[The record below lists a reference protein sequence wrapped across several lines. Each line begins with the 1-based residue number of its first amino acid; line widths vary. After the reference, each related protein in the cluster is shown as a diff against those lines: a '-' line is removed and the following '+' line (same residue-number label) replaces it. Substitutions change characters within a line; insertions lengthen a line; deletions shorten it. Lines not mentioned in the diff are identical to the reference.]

1 MDRRVYFSLPGLRPR
16 TPNEGACASPE
27 LHWASP
33 HSHAAT
39 GAAPQELGPKF
50 LGPLASSTILEF
62 LLTFCQSV
70 SVINCSSH
78 QRPKNSA
85 NQALTVLGSARFAR
99 LPSPCYTLVSPFAPS
114 SFFLPKHS
122 STTRV
127 PFTFIVIVP
136 SSLSRADIFTMA
148 STSSIDKG
156 SKVDIP
162 AFTPTAVD
170 SIPGTCSAVRAGFR
184 TLKTKDLEYRKVQLR
199 KLYWGI
205 KDHGTQL
212 EEALMRDLRKSA
224 YESRFAEIDWTA
236 NDCMYMLDNLD
247 KFAKDEYPDVPFVFK
262 TNKVRIH
269 KEPLGSALII
279 GTYNFPFM
287 LTVVPLVGA
296 IAAGCTAVLKPS
308 EGAPNVAM
316 VIKSIVESCLD
327 PEAYR
332 VVNGAVPETTALLDQ
347 KWDKIFYTGS
357 ANVARIICK
366 RAAENLTPVTLEL
379 GGRNPAFVTRN
390 ADLKLAAKRLLWA
403 KTLCAG
409 QVCLSQNYVLVE
421 RETVDEF
428 IKQLNAASKQAF
440 PQGAKAS
447 PDLCRVVNERHFLR
461 MKKMVD
467 ESKGKIVMG
476 GEMDQSELFIAPTAV
491 LVNSVDDSMMKEES
505 FGPVFCI
512 IPFDNLG
519 DAIDIANNVDP
530 TPLALFGFGT
540 REEFERRMLPRDSI
554 PKVLTPARC

>member
-1 MDRRVYFSLPGLRPR
+1 
-16 TPNEGACASPE
+16 
-27 LHWASP
+27 
-33 HSHAAT
+33 
-39 GAAPQELGPKF
+39 
-50 LGPLASSTILEF
+50 
-62 LLTFCQSV
+62 
-70 SVINCSSH
+70 
-78 QRPKNSA
+78 
-85 NQALTVLGSARFAR
+85 
-99 LPSPCYTLVSPFAPS
+99 
-114 SFFLPKHS
+114 
-122 STTRV
+122 
-127 PFTFIVIVP
+127 
-136 SSLSRADIFTMA
+136 MA

-170 SIPGTCSAVRAGFR
+170 SIPELCSAVRSGFR

-205 KDHGTQL
+205 KDHGALL

-236 NDCMYMLDNLD
+236 NDCMFMLDNLD
-247 KFAKDEYPDVPFVFK
+247 KFAKDEIPDVPFVFK
-262 TNKVRIH
+262 PNKVRIH

-316 VIKSIVESCLD
+316 AIKLIVESCLD

-390 ADLKLAAKRLLWA
+390 ADLKLAAKRLLWG

-421 RETVDEF
+421 REAVDDF
-428 IKQLNAASKQAF
+428 ITQLNAANKQVF

-540 REEFERRMLPRDSI
+540 REEFNRIINGVTSGGASYNDSFIHASIQTVPFGGVGESGTGSYRGKASFDAFTHQRSIAETPAWAESTLRVRYQPYDWSQLNMLKFLTERKPNFDREGRVVRGLGYWF
-554 PKVLTPARC
+554 KVLLGLGTAEKKGALLRWLVLAVGWFYLTGGKRTSRL

>member
-1 MDRRVYFSLPGLRPR
+1 
-16 TPNEGACASPE
+16 
-27 LHWASP
+27 
-33 HSHAAT
+33 
-39 GAAPQELGPKF
+39 
-50 LGPLASSTILEF
+50 
-62 LLTFCQSV
+62 
-70 SVINCSSH
+70 
-78 QRPKNSA
+78 
-85 NQALTVLGSARFAR
+85 
-99 LPSPCYTLVSPFAPS
+99 
-114 SFFLPKHS
+114 
-122 STTRV
+122 
-127 PFTFIVIVP
+127 
-136 SSLSRADIFTMA
+136 MA
-148 STSSIDKG
+148 SRSSIDKG

-170 SIPGTCSAVRAGFR
+170 SIPETCSAVRAGYR

-205 KDHGTQL
+205 KDHGAQL

-224 YESRFAEIDWTA
+224 YESRFTEIDWTA

-262 TNKVRIH
+262 TNKVRVH

-287 LTVVPLVGA
+287 LTVIPLVGA

-421 RETVDEF
+421 REAVDDF
-428 IKQLNAASKQAF
+428 IKQLNAANKQAF

-505 FGPVFCI
+505 FGPVFSI

-540 REEFERRMLPRDSI
+540 REEFNRRMLPRNSI
-554 PKVLTPARC
+554 STTSKMLTSLPPQSSTQSPRAARATTTPSSTPRFRPCPSAAWASPGRAATAARPRSTPSRTSAASPRRPPGPSPPCASATSPTTGPSSTCSSS

>member
-1 MDRRVYFSLPGLRPR
+1 M
-16 TPNEGACASPE
+16 
-27 LHWASP
+27 
-33 HSHAAT
+33 AA
-39 GAAPQELGPKF
+39 
-50 LGPLASSTILEF
+50 
-62 LLTFCQSV
+62 
-70 SVINCSSH
+70 
-78 QRPKNSA
+78 R
-85 NQALTVLGSARFAR
+85 
-99 LPSPCYTLVSPFAPS
+99 
-114 SFFLPKHS
+114 
-122 STTRV
+122 
-127 PFTFIVIVP
+127 
-136 SSLSRADIFTMA
+136 
-148 STSSIDKG
+148 SSIDKG

-162 AFTPTAVD
+162 AFTPTSID
-170 SIPGTCSAVRAGFR
+170 SIPETCAAVRTGFR
-184 TLKTKDLEYRKVQLR
+184 SLKTKDLEYRKVQLR

-205 KDHGTQL
+205 KDHGALL

-224 YESRFAEIDWTA
+224 YESRFTEIDWTA
-236 NDCMYMLDNLD
+236 NDCMFMLDNLD
-247 KFAKDEYPDVPFVFK
+247 NFTKDEVAPVPFVFK
-262 TNKVRIH
+262 PNKVRIH

-287 LTVVPLVGA
+287 LTMVPLVGA

-316 VIKSIVESCLD
+316 AIKLLVESCLD

-347 KWDKIFYTGS
+347 KWDKIFYTGN
-357 ANVARIICK
+357 ANVARIVCK

-421 RETVDEF
+421 REAVDDF
-428 IKQLNAASKQAF
+428 VKQLNAASKQAF
-440 PQGAKAS
+440 PNGAKAS
-447 PDLCRVVNERHFLR
+447 PDLCRVINERHFLR

-491 LVNSVDDSMMKEES
+491 LVDSVDDSMMKEES

-519 DAIDIANNVDP
+519 HAIDIANNVDP

-540 REEFERRMLPRDSI
+540 REEFNRRMYPVTQSETLQQNTDTLSSQSS
-554 PKVLTPARC
+554 TQ

>member
-1 MDRRVYFSLPGLRPR
+1 M
-16 TPNEGACASPE
+16 
-27 LHWASP
+27 
-33 HSHAAT
+33 AA
-39 GAAPQELGPKF
+39 
-50 LGPLASSTILEF
+50 
-62 LLTFCQSV
+62 
-70 SVINCSSH
+70 
-78 QRPKNSA
+78 R
-85 NQALTVLGSARFAR
+85 
-99 LPSPCYTLVSPFAPS
+99 
-114 SFFLPKHS
+114 
-122 STTRV
+122 
-127 PFTFIVIVP
+127 
-136 SSLSRADIFTMA
+136 
-148 STSSIDKG
+148 SSIDKR
-156 SKVDIP
+156 SEVDIP

-170 SIPGTCSAVRAGFR
+170 SIPETCSAVRAGFR
-184 TLKTKDLEYRKVQLR
+184 SLKTKDLDYRKVQLR

-205 KDHGTQL
+205 KDHGAQL

-224 YESRFAEIDWTA
+224 YESRFTEIDWTA
-236 NDCMYMLDNLD
+236 NDCMFMLDNLD
-247 KFAKDEYPDVPFVFK
+247 AFAKDEVAPVPFVFK
-262 TNKVRIH
+262 PNKVRIR

-332 VVNGAVPETTALLDQ
+332 VVIGAVPETTALLDQ

-440 PQGAKAS
+440 PNGAKAA
-447 PDLCRVVNERHFLR
+447 PDLCRVINERHFLR

-519 DAIDIANNVDP
+519 HAIDIANNVDP

-540 REEFERRMLPRDSI
+540 REEFNTRM
-554 PKVLTPARC
+554 

>member
-1 MDRRVYFSLPGLRPR
+1 
-16 TPNEGACASPE
+16 
-27 LHWASP
+27 
-33 HSHAAT
+33 
-39 GAAPQELGPKF
+39 
-50 LGPLASSTILEF
+50 
-62 LLTFCQSV
+62 
-70 SVINCSSH
+70 
-78 QRPKNSA
+78 
-85 NQALTVLGSARFAR
+85 
-99 LPSPCYTLVSPFAPS
+99 
-114 SFFLPKHS
+114 
-122 STTRV
+122 
-127 PFTFIVIVP
+127 
-136 SSLSRADIFTMA
+136 MA

-156 SKVDIP
+156 SKIDIQ
-162 AFTPTAVD
+162 AFTPTAID
-170 SIPGTCSAVRAGFR
+170 TIPETCSTVRSAFR

-205 KDHGTQL
+205 KDHGAQL

-236 NDCMYMLDNLD
+236 NDCMFMLEHLD
-247 KFAKDEYPDVPFVFK
+247 KFAKDEYLGTPYVPFVFK
-262 TNKVRIH
+262 PNKVRIH

-296 IAAGCTAVLKPS
+296 IAAGCTAVVKPS

-316 VIKSIVESCLD
+316 VIKEIVEKYLD
-327 PEAYR
+327 PESYR
-332 VVNGAVPETTALLDQ
+332 VVNGAVPETSALLDQ

-366 RAAENLTPVTLEL
+366 KAAENLTPVTLEL

-390 ADLKLAAKRLLWA
+390 ADLKLAAKRLLWG

-421 RETVDEF
+421 REAVDDF
-428 IKQLNAASKQAF
+428 IKQLNAANKNAF
-440 PQGAKAS
+440 PMGAKES

-476 GEMDQSELFIAPTAV
+476 GEMDQSDLFIAPTAV
-491 LVNSVDDSMMKEES
+491 LVDSIDDSMMKEES
-505 FGPVFCI
+505 FGPVFSI
-512 IPFDNLG
+512 IPFDTLG
-519 DAIDIANNVDP
+519 DAIDIANKVDP

-540 REEFERRMLPRDSI
+540 REEFNKRTCLQRDLRKPPPPQQKRKANI
-554 PKVLTPARC
+554 FPQ

>member
-1 MDRRVYFSLPGLRPR
+1 M
-16 TPNEGACASPE
+16 
-27 LHWASP
+27 
-33 HSHAAT
+33 AT
-39 GAAPQELGPKF
+39 
-50 LGPLASSTILEF
+50 
-62 LLTFCQSV
+62 
-70 SVINCSSH
+70 
-78 QRPKNSA
+78 R
-85 NQALTVLGSARFAR
+85 
-99 LPSPCYTLVSPFAPS
+99 
-114 SFFLPKHS
+114 
-122 STTRV
+122 
-127 PFTFIVIVP
+127 
-136 SSLSRADIFTMA
+136 
-148 STSSIDKG
+148 SSIDKG

-162 AFTPTAVD
+162 AFAPTAVD
-170 SIPGTCSAVRAGFR
+170 SIPETCSAVRAGFR

-199 KLYWGI
+199 KLYWAI
-205 KDHGTQL
+205 KDHGAQL

-224 YESRFAEIDWTA
+224 YESRFAEIDWAA
-236 NDCMYMLDNLD
+236 NDCMFMLDNLD
-247 KFAKDEYPDVPFVFK
+247 NFAKDEYPPVPFVFK
-262 TNKVRIH
+262 TNKVRIR

-316 VIKSIVESCLD
+316 VIKSIVEGSLD

-421 RETVDEF
+421 REAVDDF
-428 IKQLNAASKQAF
+428 IKQLNAANKQAF
-440 PQGAKAS
+440 PQGARAS

-491 LVNSVDDSMMKEES
+491 LVDSPDDSMMKEES

-512 IPFDNLG
+512 IPFDTLG
-519 DAIDIANNVDP
+519 DAIDIANNIDP

-540 REEFERRMLPRDSI
+540 REEFNKLINAVTSGGASYNDSFIHASIQTVPFGGVGESGTGSYRGKASFDTFTHQRSIAETPAWAEATLRVRYQPYDWSQLNMLKMLTERRPNFDREGRVVRGLGYWFR
-554 PKVLTPARC
+554 VLLGLGTAEKKGALLRWLVLAAGWFYLTGGKRTSRF

>member
-1 MDRRVYFSLPGLRPR
+1 MD
-16 TPNEGACASPE
+16 
-27 LHWASP
+27 
-33 HSHAAT
+33 
-39 GAAPQELGPKF
+39 
-50 LGPLASSTILEF
+50 
-62 LLTFCQSV
+62 
-70 SVINCSSH
+70 
-78 QRPKNSA
+78 
-85 NQALTVLGSARFAR
+85 AR
-99 LPSPCYTLVSPFAPS
+99 
-114 SFFLPKHS
+114 
-122 STTRV
+122 
-127 PFTFIVIVP
+127 
-136 SSLSRADIFTMA
+136 
-148 STSSIDKG
+148 SSIDKG

-162 AFTPTAVD
+162 AFTPTSID
-170 SIPGTCSAVRAGFR
+170 SIPETCAAVRTGFR
-184 TLKTKDLEYRKVQLR
+184 SLKTKDLEYRKVQLR

-205 KDHGTQL
+205 KDHGALL

-224 YESRFAEIDWTA
+224 YESRFTEIDWTA
-236 NDCMYMLDNLD
+236 NDCMFMLDNLD
-247 KFAKDEYPDVPFVFK
+247 NFTKDEVAPVPFVFK
-262 TNKVRIH
+262 PNKVRIH

-287 LTVVPLVGA
+287 LTMVPLVGA

-316 VIKSIVESCLD
+316 AIKLLVESCLD

-347 KWDKIFYTGS
+347 KWDKIFYTGN
-357 ANVARIICK
+357 ANVARIVCK

-421 RETVDEF
+421 REAVDDF
-428 IKQLNAASKQAF
+428 VKQLNAASKQAF
-440 PQGAKAS
+440 PNGAKAS
-447 PDLCRVVNERHFLR
+447 PDLCRVINERHFLR

-491 LVNSVDDSMMKEES
+491 LVDSVDDSMMKEES

-519 DAIDIANNVDP
+519 HAIDIANNVDP

-540 REEFERRMLPRDSI
+540 REEFNRRMYPVTQPLKSSLQQDTDTPSYQSSTQSHQAAPATTTPSYTRRSRPCPSAAWASPGRAATAARRRSTHSPTSAASPRRPPGPS
-554 PKVLTPARC
+554 PPCASATSPTTGRSSTCSSS

>member
-1 MDRRVYFSLPGLRPR
+1 
-16 TPNEGACASPE
+16 
-27 LHWASP
+27 
-33 HSHAAT
+33 
-39 GAAPQELGPKF
+39 
-50 LGPLASSTILEF
+50 
-62 LLTFCQSV
+62 
-70 SVINCSSH
+70 
-78 QRPKNSA
+78 
-85 NQALTVLGSARFAR
+85 
-99 LPSPCYTLVSPFAPS
+99 
-114 SFFLPKHS
+114 
-122 STTRV
+122 
-127 PFTFIVIVP
+127 
-136 SSLSRADIFTMA
+136 MA
-148 STSSIDKG
+148 SRSSIDKD

-170 SIPGTCSAVRAGFR
+170 SIPETCSAVRAGYR

-205 KDHGTQL
+205 KDHGAQL

-224 YESRFAEIDWTA
+224 YESRFTEIDWTA

-262 TNKVRIH
+262 TNKVRVH

-287 LTVVPLVGA
+287 LTVIPLVGA

-421 RETVDEF
+421 REAVDDF
-428 IKQLNAASKQAF
+428 IKQLNAANKQAF

-505 FGPVFCI
+505 FGPVFSI

-519 DAIDIANNVDP
+519 DAIDIANSVDP

-540 REEFERRMLPRDSI
+540 REEFNRRMLPRDPI
-554 PKVLTPARC
+554 YL

>member
-1 MDRRVYFSLPGLRPR
+1 
-16 TPNEGACASPE
+16 
-27 LHWASP
+27 
-33 HSHAAT
+33 
-39 GAAPQELGPKF
+39 
-50 LGPLASSTILEF
+50 
-62 LLTFCQSV
+62 
-70 SVINCSSH
+70 
-78 QRPKNSA
+78 
-85 NQALTVLGSARFAR
+85 
-99 LPSPCYTLVSPFAPS
+99 
-114 SFFLPKHS
+114 
-122 STTRV
+122 
-127 PFTFIVIVP
+127 
-136 SSLSRADIFTMA
+136 MA

-162 AFTPTAVD
+162 AFTPTSVD
-170 SIPGTCSAVRAGFR
+170 SIPATCSAVRAGFR

-327 PEAYR
+327 PDAYR

-540 REEFERRMLPRDSI
+540 REEFERRKSPRYST
-554 PKVLTPARC
+554 PEVLTPARC

>member
-1 MDRRVYFSLPGLRPR
+1 
-16 TPNEGACASPE
+16 
-27 LHWASP
+27 
-33 HSHAAT
+33 
-39 GAAPQELGPKF
+39 
-50 LGPLASSTILEF
+50 
-62 LLTFCQSV
+62 
-70 SVINCSSH
+70 
-78 QRPKNSA
+78 
-85 NQALTVLGSARFAR
+85 
-99 LPSPCYTLVSPFAPS
+99 
-114 SFFLPKHS
+114 
-122 STTRV
+122 
-127 PFTFIVIVP
+127 
-136 SSLSRADIFTMA
+136 MA
-148 STSSIDKG
+148 SRSSIDKG

-170 SIPGTCSAVRAGFR
+170 SIPETCSAVRAGFR

-205 KDHGTQL
+205 KDHGALL

-236 NDCMYMLDNLD
+236 NDCMFMLDNLD
-247 KFAKDEYPDVPFVFK
+247 KFAKDEIPDVPFVFK
-262 TNKVRIH
+262 PNKVRIH

-316 VIKSIVESCLD
+316 AIKLIVESCLD

-421 RETVDEF
+421 REAVDDF
-428 IKQLNAASKQAF
+428 ITQLNAANKQAF

-447 PDLCRVVNERHFLR
+447 PDLCRVVNERHFMR

-540 REEFERRMLPRDSI
+540 REEFNRLINGVTSGGASYNDSFIHASIQTVPFGGVGESGTGSYRGKASFDAFTHQRSIAETPAWAESTLRVRYQPYDWSQLNMLKFLTERKPNFDREGRVVRGLGYWF
-554 PKVLTPARC
+554 KVLLGLGTAEKKADK

>member
-1 MDRRVYFSLPGLRPR
+1 M
-16 TPNEGACASPE
+16 
-27 LHWASP
+27 
-33 HSHAAT
+33 
-39 GAAPQELGPKF
+39 
-50 LGPLASSTILEF
+50 ASS
-62 LLTFCQSV
+62 
-70 SVINCSSH
+70 
-78 QRPKNSA
+78 
-85 NQALTVLGSARFAR
+85 
-99 LPSPCYTLVSPFAPS
+99 
-114 SFFLPKHS
+114 
-122 STTRV
+122 
-127 PFTFIVIVP
+127 
-136 SSLSRADIFTMA
+136 
-148 STSSIDKG
+148 SSIDK
-156 SKVDIP
+156 SAKVDIP

-184 TLKTKDLEYRKVQLR
+184 SLKTKDLEYRKVQLR

-205 KDHGTQL
+205 KDHGAQL

-224 YESRFAEIDWTA
+224 YESRFTEIDWTA
-236 NDCMYMLDNLD
+236 NDCMFMLDNLD
-247 KFAKDEYPDVPFVFK
+247 KFAKDEVAPVPFVFK
-262 TNKVRIH
+262 ANKVRIH

-327 PEAYR
+327 PESYR

-421 RETVDEF
+421 REAVDEF
-428 IKQLNAASKQAF
+428 IKQLNAASKAAF
-440 PQGAKAS
+440 PNGAKAA
-447 PDLCRVVNERHFLR
+447 PDLCRVINERHFLR

-491 LVNSVDDSMMKEES
+491 LVDSVEDSMMKEES
-505 FGPVFCI
+505 FGPVFSI

-519 DAIDIANNVDP
+519 HAIDIANSVDP

-540 REEFERRMLPRDSI
+540 REEFNRLINAVQSGGASYNDSFI
-554 PKVLTPARC
+554 HASIQTVPFGGVGESGTGSYRGKASFDAFTHQRSIAETPAWAESTLRVRYQPYDWSQLNMLKFLTERKPDFDREGRVVKGIGYWIRFLLGFGTAEKKGALLRWLALAVGWFYLTGGKRTSRL

>member
-1 MDRRVYFSLPGLRPR
+1 MD
-16 TPNEGACASPE
+16 
-27 LHWASP
+27 
-33 HSHAAT
+33 
-39 GAAPQELGPKF
+39 
-50 LGPLASSTILEF
+50 
-62 LLTFCQSV
+62 
-70 SVINCSSH
+70 
-78 QRPKNSA
+78 
-85 NQALTVLGSARFAR
+85 AR
-99 LPSPCYTLVSPFAPS
+99 
-114 SFFLPKHS
+114 
-122 STTRV
+122 
-127 PFTFIVIVP
+127 
-136 SSLSRADIFTMA
+136 
-148 STSSIDKG
+148 SSIDK
-156 SKVDIP
+156 SPRVDIP

-170 SIPGTCSAVRAGFR
+170 SIPETCSAVRAGFR
-184 TLKTKDLEYRKVQLR
+184 SLKTKDVEYRKVQLR

-205 KDHGTQL
+205 KDHGPQL
-212 EEALMRDLRKSA
+212 DEALMRDLRKSP
-224 YESRFAEIDWTA
+224 YESRFTEIDWAT
-236 NDCMYMLDNLD
+236 NECLFMLDNLD
-247 KFAKDEYPDVPFVFK
+247 KFAKDEAVPVSLVFK
-262 TNKVRIH
+262 ANKVRVH

-287 LTVVPLVGA
+287 LAVVPLVGA

-357 ANVARIICK
+357 ANVARIICRK
-366 RAAENLTPVTLEL
+366 AADNLTPVTLEL

-421 RETVDEF
+421 REAVDEF
-428 IKQLNAASKQAF
+428 VKQLNAASRAAF
-440 PQGAKAS
+440 PNGAKAA
-447 PDLCRVVNERHFLR
+447 PDLCRVINERHFLR

-491 LVNSVDDSMMKEES
+491 LVDSVDDSMMKEES
-505 FGPVFCI
+505 FGPVFSI

-519 DAIDIANNVDP
+519 HAIDIANSVDP

-540 REEFERRMLPRDSI
+540 REEFNRIINAVQSGGASYNDSFMHASI
-554 PKVLTPARC
+554 QTVPFGGVGESGTGSYRGKASFDTFTHQRSIAETPAWAESTLRVRYQPYDWSQLKMLNFLTERKPNFDREGRVVNGVGYWIKFLLGLGTAEKKGALLRWLALALGWFYLTGAKRTSRL

>member
-1 MDRRVYFSLPGLRPR
+1 
-16 TPNEGACASPE
+16 
-27 LHWASP
+27 
-33 HSHAAT
+33 
-39 GAAPQELGPKF
+39 
-50 LGPLASSTILEF
+50 
-62 LLTFCQSV
+62 
-70 SVINCSSH
+70 
-78 QRPKNSA
+78 
-85 NQALTVLGSARFAR
+85 
-99 LPSPCYTLVSPFAPS
+99 
-114 SFFLPKHS
+114 
-122 STTRV
+122 
-127 PFTFIVIVP
+127 
-136 SSLSRADIFTMA
+136 MA

-162 AFTPTAVD
+162 AFTPTSVD
-170 SIPGTCSAVRAGFR
+170 SIPATCSAVRAGFR

-316 VIKSIVESCLD
+316 VIKQIVESCLD

-540 REEFERRMLPRDSI
+540 REEFERRKSPRYST

>member
-1 MDRRVYFSLPGLRPR
+1 
-16 TPNEGACASPE
+16 
-27 LHWASP
+27 
-33 HSHAAT
+33 
-39 GAAPQELGPKF
+39 
-50 LGPLASSTILEF
+50 
-62 LLTFCQSV
+62 
-70 SVINCSSH
+70 
-78 QRPKNSA
+78 
-85 NQALTVLGSARFAR
+85 
-99 LPSPCYTLVSPFAPS
+99 
-114 SFFLPKHS
+114 
-122 STTRV
+122 
-127 PFTFIVIVP
+127 
-136 SSLSRADIFTMA
+136 MA
-148 STSSIDKG
+148 SRSSIDKG
-156 SKVDIP
+156 SKIDIQT
-162 AFTPTAVD
+162 FTPTAID
-170 SIPGTCSAVRAGFR
+170 TIPETCSTVRSSFR

-205 KDHGTQL
+205 KDHGAQL

-236 NDCMYMLDNLD
+236 NDCMFMLEHLD
-247 KFAKDEYPDVPFVFK
+247 KFAKDEYLGTPYVPFVFK
-262 TNKVRIH
+262 PNKVRIH

-296 IAAGCTAVLKPS
+296 IAAGCTAVVKPS

-316 VIKSIVESCLD
+316 VIKEIVENYLD
-327 PEAYR
+327 PESYR
-332 VVNGAVPETTALLDQ
+332 VVNGAVPETSALLEQ

-366 RAAENLTPVTLEL
+366 KAAENLTPVTLEL

-390 ADLKLAAKRLLWA
+390 ADLKLAAKRLLWS

-421 RETVDEF
+421 REAMDDF
-428 IKQLNAASKQAF
+428 IKQLNAANKNAF
-440 PQGAKAS
+440 PMGAKES

-491 LVNSVDDSMMKEES
+491 LVDSIDDSMIKEES
-505 FGPVFCI
+505 FGPVFSI
-512 IPFDNLG
+512 IPFDTLG
-519 DAIDIANNVDP
+519 DAIDIANKVDP

-540 REEFERRMLPRDSI
+540 REEFNKLINAVTSGGATWNDSFMHASI
-554 PKVLTPARC
+554 QTVPFGGVGESGTGSYRGKASFDAFTHQRSIAETPAWAEATLRVRYQPYDWSQLKMLKMLTEQRPNFDRSGRVVRGLAYWVKVVLGLGTAEKKGALMRWLVVALGWYYLTGGKGASRL